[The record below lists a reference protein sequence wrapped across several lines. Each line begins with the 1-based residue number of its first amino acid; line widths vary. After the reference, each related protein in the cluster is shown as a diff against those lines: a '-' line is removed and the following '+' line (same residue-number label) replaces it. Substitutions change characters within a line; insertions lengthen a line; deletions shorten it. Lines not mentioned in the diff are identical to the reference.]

1 MKPDIFRYNNHR
13 AYLKDMYDFLKKSNK
28 GFSYRVFARMAG
40 IKSYNYLKLVIDEK
54 RNLTPKMIQ
63 AFSKAFKLTRSEEE
77 FLTNLALFNQS
88 QDSAS
93 KNEYFGRISKAKR
106 FREIKELESDQ
117 YEYFSKWYLS
127 VIRELISLPD
137 FKEDSHWIASRLRG
151 EVTPSQVEAALE
163 CLLRLKLVERSSS
176 GRLKQ
181 SSGSV
186 ASAPE
191 VQSLALFSFHEQ
203 MINRGLNALHHLDSG
218 RRDISSITLALSQ
231 DEIKVLKKMILQFR
245 RKTLSHFETE
255 RPKGCQIFQL
265 NFQLFPVS
273 EGS

>member
-40 IKSYNYLKLVIDEK
+40 IKSYNYLKLVIDGK
-54 RNLTPKMIQ
+54 RNLTQKMIQ

-88 QDSAS
+88 RDSSS

-106 FREIKELESDQ
+106 FREIKELEADQ
-117 YEYFSKWYLS
+117 YEYFSKWYFS
-127 VIRELISLPD
+127 AIRELISLPD
-137 FKEDSHWIASRLRG
+137 FKEDSDWIVARLRG
-151 EVTPSQVEAALE
+151 EVTVSQVDAAIE
-163 CLLRLKLVERSSS
+163 CLLRLKLIERTSA
-176 GRLKQ
+176 GRLKP
-181 SSGSV
+181 SSGNI

-203 MINRGLNALHHLDSG
+203 MIHLGLNALHQQEADL
-218 RRDISSITLALSQ
+218 RDISSITLALSK
-231 DEIKVLKKMILQFR
+231 DEIKAIKKMILQFR
-245 RKTLSHFETE
+245 RKTLSHFETQ
-255 RPKGCQIFQL
+255 RPKGCQVFQL
-265 NFQLFPVS
+265 NFQLFPLS

>member
-40 IKSYNYLKLVIDEK
+40 IKSYNYLKLVIDGK

-63 AFSKAFKLTRSEEE
+63 AFSKAFKLTRSEKE

-88 QDSAS
+88 QDSSS

-106 FREIKELESDQ
+106 FREIKELEADQ
-117 YEYFSKWYLS
+117 YEYFSKWYFS
-127 VIRELISLPD
+127 AIRELISLPD
-137 FKEDSHWIASRLRG
+137 FKEDSDWIVSRLRG
-151 EVTPSQVEAALE
+151 EVTVSQVEAAIE
-163 CLLRLKLVERSSS
+163 CLLRLKLIERTSS
-176 GRLKQ
+176 GRLKLR
-181 SSGSV
+181 SGSI

-203 MINRGLNALHHLDSG
+203 MIARGLNALRHQDADL
-218 RRDISSITLALSQ
+218 RDISSITLALSK
-231 DEIKVLKKMILQFR
+231 DEIKAIKKMILQFR

-255 RPKGCQIFQL
+255 RPKGCQVFQL
-265 NFQLFPVS
+265 NFQLFPLS